1 MAKKTSN
8 KILIEGVLPSIHA
21 SRVDRDAG
29 VIYGVRLG
37 GLESKNKRRYEEAA
51 YKKAVDLK
59 LYEGKPCNINHVKEG
74 EQVAAEDR
82 FGIWKNARWSDTP
95 EPGPVADLHYIKSH
109 PMAPRVC
116 EAAERP
122 DLSGAFGMSHIANAS
137 STRPDKDW
145 LVIEGFESINSVDLV
160 ADPATVKGLYEQ
172 TEKKPMKQTIKAI
185 IESACNFPFQKRLWE
200 AFTKDEDACKRV
212 TEEIETPETDK
223 PADVANTAFDALA
236 VNVVK
241 DGSLSPKDKAAKV
254 DAIATLQAK
263 MLNGE
268 EPTPAPEEKKDDGNP
283 KESVYGVRK
292 ASSLC
297 ESLKFKPTPVQLTLI
312 SESTE
317 PNARQLAEE
326 FCRLSL
332 VKPEQ
337 EITSAGRVEPIE
349 ESTKPKPAQTAEELA
364 ARIA

>member
-8 KILIEGVLPSIHA
+8 KVLIEGVLPSIHA
-21 SRVDRDAG
+21 SRVDREAG

-37 GLESKNKRRYEEAA
+37 GLESKNKRRYTESA
-51 YKKAVDLK
+51 YKNALS
-59 LYEGKPCNINHVKEG
+59 LYEGKPCNINHVEEG
-74 EQVAAEDR
+74 KQVAAEDR

-95 EPGPVADLHYIKSH
+95 EPGPIADLHYIKSH

-122 DLSGAFGMSHIANAS
+122 DLSSAYGMSHIATPS
-137 STRPDKDW
+137 TTRPDKDW
-145 LVIEGFESINSVDLV
+145 VIVEGFESINSVDLV
-160 ADPATVKGLYEQ
+160 ADPATVKGLHEH
-172 TEKKPMKQTIKAI
+172 TEKKPMKQSIKAL

-200 AFTKDEDACKRV
+200 GFIKDEDACKRI
-212 TEEIETPETDK
+212 TEEIESPESDK
-223 PADVANTAFDALA
+223 PVEVANAAFDALS
-236 VNVVK
+236 VSVVK
-241 DGSLSPKDKAAKV
+241 DGSLAPKAKAEKV

-268 EPTPAPEEKKDDGNP
+268 EPTPIPDTKKDNGNP
-283 KESVYGVRK
+283 KESYGVRK

-297 ESLKFKPTPVQLTLI
+297 ESLKFKPTATQLTLI
-312 SESTE
+312 SEAAE
-317 PNARQLAEE
+317 PSAKQLAEE